1 MKKIFLIFIA
11 LVFYSTSVVA
21 VEKMKFKYNFH
32 ENLPKKWVTEFKN
45 IMNIVQEEFPINENT
60 NNIVKKAISWNEPYN
75 IYLWLDTNK
84 DPFPDFK
91 MNGRKFIMNESAIM
105 GDGTKSW
112 MQLKVHEYDIR
123 NQKFYSYYVV
133 VHEYF
138 HIYQQALSKLLRGSL
153 SNNNPKWLVEGGAT
167 VLGNI
172 YTRQYYGKD
181 MLKKEIQK
189 QRESWSI
196 KKVTKEPHLYEKHK
210 TSPKKKG
217 FDRNYA
223 GSSFMLL
230 AFVNELQKKNN
241 ISEEEAFELVFR
253 EYWIQRSKQPFDNN
267 YWRVAFK
274 NTFEMSVED
283 FYKKLSKY
291 KRKDFKKILPSKTL
305 KIQDIFS

>member
-11 LVFYSTSVVA
+11 LVFYSTSVIA

-32 ENLPKKWVTEFKN
+32 ENLPKKWITEFEN

-60 NNIVKKAISWNEPYN
+60 NNIVKLSISRNKPFN

-84 DPFPDFK
+84 DPFPEFK
-91 MNGRKFIMNESAIM
+91 KHGRKYIMNESCIC

-112 MQLKVHEYDIR
+112 MQLKVHKQDLRENISM
-123 NQKFYSYYVV
+123 SYYVV

-138 HIYQQALSKLLRGSL
+138 HIYQKALSKLLRKSL
-153 SNNNPKWLVEGGAT
+153 SDYNPKWLVEGGAT

-181 MLKKEIQK
+181 TLKNDIQDRK
-189 QRESWSI
+189 RWKF
-196 KKVTKEPHLYEKHK
+196 KKATKEPHLYEKHK
-210 TSPKKKG
+210 TSPHKG
-217 FDRNYA
+217 YDSNYA
-223 GSSFMLL
+223 GSSFILL

-253 EYWIQRSKQPFDNN
+253 EYWIQRSKQAFDNN
-267 YWRVAFK
+267 YWRVAFS
-274 NTFEMSVED
+274 NTFGMTVPE
-283 FYKKLSKY
+283 FYERLSKY
-291 KRKDFKKILPSKTL
+291 KRKDLKKILPSKTL

>member
-1 MKKIFLIFIA
+1 MKKIFIIFIA
-11 LVFYSTSVVA
+11 LIFYSTSAVA

-60 NNIVKKAISWNEPYN
+60 NTWVKREINRDKPFN

-84 DPFPDFK
+84 DPFPEFK
-91 MNGRKFIMNESAIM
+91 KNGKKFIMNESAIM
-105 GDGTKSW
+105 GDGGGNTW
-112 MQLKVHEYDIR
+112 MQMKVHKQDLRE
-123 NQKFYSYYVV
+123 NVSMSYYVV

-138 HIYQQALSKLLRGSL
+138 HIYQKALSKLLKGSL
-153 SNNNPKWLVEGGAT
+153 SNYNPKWLVEGGAT

-181 MLKKEIQK
+181 TLKSDIRDRKRWK
-189 QRESWSI
+189 F

-210 TSPKKKG
+210 TSPHKG
-217 FDRNYA
+217 YDSNYA

-230 AFVNELQKKNN
+230 ALVNELKKNN

-253 EYWIQRSKQPFDNN
+253 EYWIQRSKQPFDNT

-274 NTFEMSVED
+274 NTFGMSVED

-291 KRKDFKKILPSKTL
+291 KRKDLKKILPSKTL
-305 KIQDIFS
+305 KIQNIF

>member
-1 MKKIFLIFIA
+1 MKKILLIFIT

-45 IMNIVQEEFPINENT
+45 IMNIVQEEFPIDENT
-60 NNIVKKAISWNEPYN
+60 NNIVKLTISRNKPFN

-84 DPFPDFK
+84 DPFPEFK
-91 MNGRKFIMNESAIM
+91 KHGKKYIMDESCIC

-112 MQLKVHEYDIR
+112 WQQKVHKQDLRENISM
-123 NQKFYSYYVV
+123 SYYVV

-138 HIYQQALSKLLRGSL
+138 HIYQQALSKLLRKSL
-153 SNNNPKWLVEGGAT
+153 SDYNPKWLVEGGAT

-181 MLKKEIQK
+181 TLKNDIQNRK
-189 QRESWSI
+189 RWKF
-196 KKVTKEPHLYEKHK
+196 KKVTKEPHLYENHE
-210 TSPKKKG
+210 TSRKKG
-217 FDRNYA
+217 YDSNYA
-223 GSSFMLL
+223 GSAFMLL

-253 EYWIQRSKQPFDNN
+253 EYWIQRSKQPFDTN

-274 NTFEMSVED
+274 NTFGMSVED

-291 KRKDFKKILPSKTL
+291 KRKDLKKILPSKTL

>member
-1 MKKIFLIFIA
+1 MKKIFIIFIA
-11 LVFYSTSVVA
+11 LIFYSTSAVA

-60 NNIVKKAISWNEPYN
+60 NTWVKREINRDKPFN

-84 DPFPDFK
+84 DPFPEFK
-91 MNGRKFIMNESAIM
+91 KNGKKFIMNESAIM
-105 GDGTKSW
+105 GDGGGNTW
-112 MQLKVHEYDIR
+112 MQMKVHKQDLRE
-123 NQKFYSYYVV
+123 NVSMSYYVV

-138 HIYQQALSKLLRGSL
+138 HIYQKALSKLLKESL
-153 SNNNPKWLVEGGAT
+153 SNYNPKWLVEGGAT

-181 MLKKEIQK
+181 TLKSDIRDRKRWK
-189 QRESWSI
+189 F

-210 TSPKKKG
+210 TSPHKG
-217 FDRNYA
+217 YDSNYA

-230 AFVNELQKKNN
+230 ALVNELKKNN

-253 EYWIQRSKQPFDNN
+253 EYWIQRSKQPFDNT

-274 NTFEMSVED
+274 NTFGMSVED

-291 KRKDFKKILPSKTL
+291 KRKDLKKILPSKTL
-305 KIQDIFS
+305 KIQNIF

>member
-1 MKKIFLIFIA
+1 MKKIFIIFIA
-11 LVFYSTSVVA
+11 LIFYSTSAVA

-45 IMNIVQEEFPINENT
+45 IMNIVQEEFPIDENT
-60 NNIVKKAISWNEPYN
+60 NTWVKREINRDKPFN

-84 DPFPDFK
+84 DPFPEFK
-91 MNGRKFIMNESAIM
+91 KNGKKFIMNESAIM
-105 GDGTKSW
+105 GDGGGNTW
-112 MQLKVHEYDIR
+112 MQMKVHKQDLRE
-123 NQKFYSYYVV
+123 NVSMSYYVV

-138 HIYQQALSKLLRGSL
+138 HIYQKALSKLLKGSL
-153 SNNNPKWLVEGGAT
+153 SNYNPKWLVEGGAT

-181 MLKKEIQK
+181 TLKSDIRDRKRWK
-189 QRESWSI
+189 F

-210 TSPKKKG
+210 TSPHKG
-217 FDRNYA
+217 YDSNYA

-230 AFVNELQKKNN
+230 ALVNELKKNN

-253 EYWIQRSKQPFDNN
+253 EYWIQRSKQPFDNT
-267 YWRVAFK
+267 YWRVTFK
-274 NTFEMSVED
+274 NTFGMTVTE
-283 FYKKLSKY
+283 FYERLSKY
-291 KRKDFKKILPSKTL
+291 KRKNLKKILPSKKL

>member
-1 MKKIFLIFIA
+1 MKKIFIIFIA
-11 LVFYSTSVVA
+11 LVFYSTSVLA

-32 ENLPKKWVTEFKN
+32 ENLPKKWVTEFEN

-60 NNIVKKAISWNEPYN
+60 NNIVKLSISRNKPFN

-84 DPFPDFK
+84 DPFPKFK
-91 MNGRKFIMNESAIM
+91 KNGKKFIMSESAIM
-105 GDGTKSW
+105 GDGGGNTW
-112 MQLKVHEYDIR
+112 MQMKVHKQDLRE
-123 NQKFYSYYVV
+123 NVSMSYYVV

-138 HIYQQALSKLLRGSL
+138 HIYQKALSKLLRKSL
-153 SNNNPKWLVEGGAT
+153 SDYNPKWLVEGGAT

-181 MLKKEIQK
+181 TLKNDIQDRK
-189 QRESWSI
+189 RWKF
-196 KKVTKEPHLYEKHK
+196 KKATKEPHLYEKQK
-210 TSPKKKG
+210 TSPHKG
-217 FDRNYA
+217 YDSNYA
-223 GSSFMLL
+223 GSSFILL

-253 EYWIQRSKQPFDNN
+253 EYWIKRSKQAFDNN

-274 NTFEMSVED
+274 KTFGMTVPE
-283 FYKKLSKY
+283 FYERLSKY
-291 KRKDFKKILPSKTL
+291 KRKDLKKILPSKTL

>member
-1 MKKIFLIFIA
+1 MKKIFIIFIA
-11 LVFYSTSVVA
+11 LIFYSTSAVA

-60 NNIVKKAISWNEPYN
+60 NTWVKREINRDKPFN

-84 DPFPDFK
+84 DPFPEFK
-91 MNGRKFIMNESAIM
+91 KNGKKFIMNESAIM
-105 GDGTKSW
+105 GDGGGNTW
-112 MQLKVHEYDIR
+112 MQMKVHKQDLRE
-123 NQKFYSYYVV
+123 NVSMSYYVV

-138 HIYQQALSKLLRGSL
+138 HIYQKALSKLLKESL
-153 SNNNPKWLVEGGAT
+153 SNYNPKWLVEGGAT

-181 MLKKEIQK
+181 TLKSDIRDRKRWK
-189 QRESWSI
+189 F

-210 TSPKKKG
+210 TSPHKG
-217 FDRNYA
+217 YDSNYA

-230 AFVNELQKKNN
+230 ALVNELKKNN

-253 EYWIQRSKQPFDNN
+253 EYWIHRSKQPFDNT

-274 NTFEMSVED
+274 NTFGMSVED

-291 KRKDFKKILPSKTL
+291 KRKDLKKILPSKTL
-305 KIQDIFS
+305 KIQNIF

>member
-1 MKKIFLIFIA
+1 MKKIFIIFIA
-11 LVFYSTSVVA
+11 LIFYSTSAVA

-60 NNIVKKAISWNEPYN
+60 NTWVKREINRDKPFN

-84 DPFPDFK
+84 DPFPEFK
-91 MNGRKFIMNESAIM
+91 KNGKKFIMNESAIM
-105 GDGTKSW
+105 GDGGGNTW
-112 MQLKVHEYDIR
+112 MQMKVHKQDLRE
-123 NQKFYSYYVV
+123 NVSMSYYVV

-138 HIYQQALSKLLRGSL
+138 HIYQKALSKLLNGSL
-153 SNNNPKWLVEGGAT
+153 SNYNPKWLVEGGAT

-181 MLKKEIQK
+181 TLKSDIRDRKRWK
-189 QRESWSI
+189 F

-210 TSPKKKG
+210 TSPHKG
-217 FDRNYA
+217 YDSNYA

-230 AFVNELQKKNN
+230 ALVNELKKNN

-253 EYWIQRSKQPFDNN
+253 EYWIQRSKQPFDNT

-274 NTFEMSVED
+274 NTFGMSVED

-291 KRKDFKKILPSKTL
+291 KRKDLKKILPSKTL
-305 KIQDIFS
+305 KIQNIF

>member
-1 MKKIFLIFIA
+1 MKKIFIIFIA
-11 LVFYSTSVVA
+11 LVFYSNSAVA

-32 ENLPKKWVTEFKN
+32 ENLPKKWVTEFEN

-60 NNIVKKAISWNEPYN
+60 NTWVKREINRDKPFN

-84 DPFPDFK
+84 DPFPEFK
-91 MNGRKFIMNESAIM
+91 KNGKKFIMNESAIM
-105 GDGTKSW
+105 GDGGGNTW
-112 MQLKVHEYDIR
+112 MQMKVHKQDLRE
-123 NQKFYSYYVV
+123 NVSMSYYVV

-138 HIYQQALSKLLRGSL
+138 HIYQQALSKLLKGGL
-153 SNNNPKWLVEGGAT
+153 SKYNPKWLSEGGAT

-181 MLKKEIQK
+181 TLKNDIQNRK
-189 QRESWSI
+189 RWKF

-210 TSPKKKG
+210 TSPHKG
-217 FDRNYA
+217 YDSNYA

-230 AFVNELQKKNN
+230 ALVNELKKNN

-253 EYWIQRSKQPFDNN
+253 EYWIQRSKQPFDNT
-267 YWRVAFK
+267 YWRVTFK
-274 NTFEMSVED
+274 NTFGMTVTE
-283 FYKKLSKY
+283 FYERLSKY
-291 KRKDFKKILPSKTL
+291 KRKNLKNILPSKTL

>member
-1 MKKIFLIFIA
+1 MKKIFIIFIA
-11 LVFYSTSVVA
+11 LIFYSTSAVA

-60 NNIVKKAISWNEPYN
+60 NTWVKREINRDKPFN

-84 DPFPDFK
+84 DPFPEFK
-91 MNGRKFIMNESAIM
+91 KNGKKFIMNESAIM
-105 GDGTKSW
+105 GDGGGNTW
-112 MQLKVHEYDIR
+112 MQMKVHKQDLRE
-123 NQKFYSYYVV
+123 NVSMSYYVV

-138 HIYQQALSKLLRGSL
+138 HIYQKALSKLLKGSL
-153 SNNNPKWLVEGGAT
+153 SNYNPKWLVEGGAT

-181 MLKKEIQK
+181 TLKSDIRDRKRWK
-189 QRESWSI
+189 F

-210 TSPKKKG
+210 TSPHKG
-217 FDRNYA
+217 YDSNYA

-230 AFVNELQKKNN
+230 ALVNELKKNN

-253 EYWIQRSKQPFDNN
+253 EYWIQRSKQPFDDT

-274 NTFEMSVED
+274 NTFGMSVED

-291 KRKDFKKILPSKTL
+291 KRKDLKKILPSKTL
-305 KIQDIFS
+305 KIQNIF